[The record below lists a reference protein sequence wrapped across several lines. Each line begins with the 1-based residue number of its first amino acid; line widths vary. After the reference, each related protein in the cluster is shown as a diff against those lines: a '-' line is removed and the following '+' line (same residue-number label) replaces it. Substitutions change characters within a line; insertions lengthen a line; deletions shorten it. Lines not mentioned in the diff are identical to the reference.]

1 MRFIVVFFCFVL
13 SNLILSGQTYPNP
26 YRAVDTWAK
35 FPDGRKMG
43 AVGDVQVDPDG
54 VHIWAVVRC
63 DSAERGRFG
72 NECLDSD
79 LDPIVKFDAE
89 GNAVESFG
97 GGMFIWPHGLFVDEE
112 SNVWVTDAVKP
123 SRTPEGTRGH
133 QVIKFSST
141 GEELM
146 RLGIPGKA
154 GKGDYQFNSPADVVI
169 GDNGNIF
176 IADGHNPDGNNR
188 VMVYNKDGEFLRS
201 WGQTGYAPG
210 EFHALHAMAIDK
222 KGRLFIADRFNN
234 RLQIFDQDGT
244 FIAQWTQFGRPSGVF
259 FDDHGNIYVSD
270 SESDNVQNPGYE
282 MGIRIGDAETGW
294 VNYFI
299 MLPNGDPRFTNGN
312 GAEFVTVD
320 AAGNVYGG
328 EPFLRTVQKY
338 VRVRP

>member
-1 MRFIVVFFCFVL
+1 M
-13 SNLILSGQTYPNP
+13 
-26 YRAVDTWAK
+26 
-35 FPDGRKMG
+35 
-43 AVGDVQVDPDG
+43 
-54 VHIWAVVRC
+54 HIWAVVRC
-63 DSAERGRFG
+63 DSAEPGRFG
-72 NECLDSD
+72 NEYLDSD
-79 LDPIVKFDAE
+79 LDPIVRFDAD

-112 SNVWVTDAVKP
+112 SNVWVTDAVNP
-123 SRTPEGTRGH
+123 ARTPEGSRGH

-188 VMVYNKDGEFLRS
+188 VMVYNKDGEFLRT

-234 RLQIFDQDGT
+234 WLQIFDQDGT

-282 MGIRIGDAETGW
+282 MGIRIGEAETGW

-299 MLPNGDPRFTNGN
+299 MLPNGDPRSTRGN

-328 EPFLRTVQKY
+328 EPFSRKVQKY

>member
-1 MRFIVVFFCFVL
+1 MGIGPFILF
-13 SNLILSGQTYPNP
+13 GQTYPNP
-26 YRAVDTWAK
+26 YRAVDTWAT
-35 FPDGRKMG
+35 FPDGRKIG

-328 EPFLRTVQKY
+328 EPFSRTVQKY

>member
-1 MRFIVVFFCFVL
+1 M
-13 SNLILSGQTYPNP
+13 
-26 YRAVDTWAK
+26 
-35 FPDGRKMG
+35 
-43 AVGDVQVDPDG
+43 
-54 VHIWAVVRC
+54 HIWAVVRC
-63 DSAERGRFG
+63 DSAEPGRFG
-72 NECLDSD
+72 SEYLDSD
-79 LDPIVKFDAE
+79 LDPIVRFDAD

-112 SNVWVTDAVKP
+112 SNVWVTDAVNP
-123 SRTPEGTRGH
+123 ARTPEGSRGY

-188 VMVYNKDGEFLRS
+188 VMVYNKDGEFLRT

-282 MGIRIGDAETGW
+282 MGIRIGEAETGW

-299 MLPNGDPRFTNGN
+299 MLPNGDPRSTRGN

-328 EPFLRTVQKY
+328 EPFSRKVQKY

>member
-1 MRFIVVFFCFVL
+1 MRIVFVILIMGIGPFILF
-13 SNLILSGQTYPNP
+13 GQTYPNP
-26 YRAVDTWAK
+26 YRAVDTWAT
-35 FPDGRKMG
+35 FPDGRKIG

-328 EPFLRTVQKY
+328 EPFSRTVQKY

>member
-1 MRFIVVFFCFVL
+1 MRISIALVAL
-13 SNLILSGQTYPNP
+13 SLVHLSLCGQTYPNP
-26 YRAVDTWAK
+26 YREVDTWAK

-54 VHIWAVVRC
+54 IHIWAVVRC
-63 DSAERGRFG
+63 DSAEPDRFG

-79 LDPIVKFDAE
+79 LDPIVKFDAD

-97 GGMFIWPHGLFVDEE
+97 GGMFIWPHGLFVDDD
-112 SNVWVTDAVKP
+112 SNVWVTDAVRE
-123 SRTPEGTRGH
+123 SRTPEGSRGH

-154 GKGDYQFNSPADVVI
+154 GKGDYQFNSPADVVV
-169 GDNGNIF
+169 GDHGNIF

-188 VMVYNKDGEFLRS
+188 VMVYSQDGTFLRS
-201 WGQTGYAPG
+201 WGKTGYAPG
-210 EFHALHAMAIDK
+210 EFHALHAMAIDNS
-222 KGRLFIADRFNN
+222 GRLFIADRFNN
-234 RLQIFDQDGT
+234 RLQIFDQEGN

-294 VNYFI
+294 VKYFI
-299 MLPNGDPRFTNGN
+299 MLPNGDPRFTRGN

-328 EPFLRTVQKY
+328 EPFSRTVQKY